1 MAETVALQVVA
12 ALVARLRAAI
22 LILQALRVALLEFP
36 ILALGVPE
44 QVAQQEAL
52 LLPSMV

>member
-1 MAETVALQVVA
+1 VVRLQVA
-12 ALVARLRAAI
+12 T

-36 ILALGVPE
+36 ILALEVPE